1 MYYPPTYQR
10 MDKALRKQRFAPK
23 QQDQGSLGI
32 SRQGFHFV
40 LWFCVRQQQALA
52 ASSPQQP
59 AARRHQVAADGRG
72 RQGAAGARR
81 GPGALPQPNPGRGEN
96 QSLSLSVP
104 SESQCRL
111 CLCRASGGQGS
122 GRLNEALEAAPGR
135 FWGCWISA
143 FRTKMTST
151 WPSSVPGFQG
161 ADLSDVFFFPQ
172 RKKKKSNFFPLN
184 IEDSEWKKK
193 IHKIW

>member
-23 QQDQGSLGI
+23 QPDRGKPWAFKARVSLCAVI
-32 SRQGFHFV
+32 
-40 LWFCVRQQQALA
+40 LCKAA
-52 ASSPQQP
+52 ASPGSQQPWQP
-59 AARRHQVAADGRG
+59 AARRHQVAAGGRG

-96 QSLSLSVP
+96 RSLSLPVP

-111 CLCRASGGQGS
+111 CLCRASGGQGA

-135 FWGCWISA
+135 FWGC
-143 FRTKMTST
+143 
-151 WPSSVPGFQG
+151 
-161 ADLSDVFFFPQ
+161 
-172 RKKKKSNFFPLN
+172 
-184 IEDSEWKKK
+184 
-193 IHKIW
+193 